1 MGVRPSD
8 VVHLIGGVR
17 GAFGFLFWW
26 DRLVTPILTCI
37 CFHFSTDGKYVGP
50 NLVHHFLIIKSR
62 LILDLTWRQTQF
74 FVLEF
79 EDSESMWTIV
89 TSLRS
94 SLSAD
99 VFLLAMMVLWKSWEL
114 RNMEVQNSPNDVSP
128 RYCLMVQ

>member
-1 MGVRPSD
+1 M
-8 VVHLIGGVR
+8 
-17 GAFGFLFWW
+17 
-26 DRLVTPILTCI
+26 
-37 CFHFSTDGKYVGP
+37 GP

-62 LILDLTWRQTQF
+62 LILDLIWRQTQI

-114 RNMEVQNSPNDVSP
+114 RNMEVQNSPNDVPPDIVSWCSDYLKIFQAAIINMSLPAPPPPFP
-128 RYCLMVQ
+128 RKKTIIGNLLLPAW